1 MQLLIGNTI
10 KYLRRER
17 GITQEDLAEVLGV
30 SCQSVSRW
38 ENNTCYPDIEL
49 LPTIA
54 NFFGI
59 TVDNLLGVDDAAE
72 AEKVEK
78 YLSDFQNAI
87 SCGDIEECI
96 RIARAGVAE
105 YPNNYKLLN
114 KLMFALVVSGDCSG
128 NIPQWQ
134 ENMKKYD
141 AEITMIGERI
151 MKYCPDQN
159 IRLEATARL
168 ALNHCDMGRTE
179 IGRAIYE
186 TLPSQTFCKE
196 SQIWWALSDE
206 EKPQFLHDK
215 VKKDY
220 ESLRSFMWLMADYEG
235 TSDNDAI
242 HIFQKVFEL
251 ENLIYDG
258 QEPPADYW
266 GKAKINFD
274 IARRYIHIG
283 QTDTALK
290 HLQKAAHAAHDFDNR
305 PDTDK
310 FSCLLFG
317 VVKTRKTDIET
328 SDTRTLCQ
336 TMLEKWLEAPE
347 LDSVKDLEEYKNI
360 VEQLKR
366 G

>member
-87 SCGDIEECI
+87 SRGDIDECI

-114 KLMFALVVSGDCSG
+114 KLMYALFLSGDSDG

-151 MKYCPDQN
+151 MKYCPDPN
-159 IRLEATARL
+159 IRFEAIARL
-168 ALNHCDMGRTE
+168 ARNHCEMGRTE
-179 IGRAIYE
+179 IGKTVYE
-186 TLPSQTFCKE
+186 ALPPQTFCKE
-196 SQIWWALSDE
+196 TRIWWALSDE
-206 EKPQFLHDK
+206 EKPQYLHDK

-220 ESLRSFMWLMADYEG
+220 ESLQGSMWLMADYEG

-258 QEPPADYW
+258 QELPTGW
-266 GKAKINFD
+266 GKAKLNFD
-274 IARRYIHIG
+274 IAKRYIRIG

-290 HLQKAAHAAHDFDNR
+290 HLQKAADAAYDFDNR
-305 PDTDK
+305 PDIDEI
-310 FSCLLFG
+310 SCMLFG
-317 VVKTRKTDIET
+317 TVKIRKTDFET
-328 SDTRTLCQ
+328 ADTRSLCKI
-336 TMLEKWLEAPE
+336 MLEKWLGAPE
-347 LDSVKDLEEYKNI
+347 LESVKDSEEYKNI

>member
-1 MQLLIGNTI
+1 MKLLIGNTI

-17 GITQEDLAEVLGV
+17 DITQEELAEILGV

-78 YLSDFQNAI
+78 YLSDFQSAI

-114 KLMFALVVSGDCSG
+114 KLMYALFVSGDSDG
-128 NIPQWQ
+128 NIPEWQ

-151 MKYCPDQN
+151 MKYCVDPN
-159 IRLEATARL
+159 IRFEAIARL
-168 ALNHCDMGRTE
+168 ARNHCEMGRTE
-179 IGRAIYE
+179 IGKTVYE
-186 TLPSQTFCKE
+186 ALPPQTFCKE
-196 SQIWWALSDE
+196 TRIWWALSDE
-206 EKPQFLHDK
+206 EKPQYLHDK

-220 ESLRSFMWLMADYEG
+220 ESLQGSMWLMADYEG

-242 HIFQKVFEL
+242 QIFQKVFEL
-251 ENLIYDG
+251 ESLIYDG
-258 QEPPADYW
+258 QELPTGW
-266 GKAKINFD
+266 GKAKLNFD
-274 IARRYIHIG
+274 IAKRYIRIG
-283 QTDTALK
+283 EISTALK
-290 HLQKAAHAAHDFDNR
+290 HLQKAADSAHDFDNR
-305 PDTDK
+305 PDIDE
-310 FSCLLFG
+310 FFNLLFG
-317 VVKTRKTDIET
+317 TVKIRKTDFET
-328 SDTRTLCQ
+328 DDTRSLCKI
-336 TMLEKWLEAPE
+336 MLDKWLESIE
-347 LDSVKDLEEYKNI
+347 LDLVKDREEFKNI

>member
-1 MQLLIGNTI
+1 MKLLIGNTI

-17 GITQEDLAEVLGV
+17 GITQEELAEILGV

-87 SCGDIEECI
+87 SCGNIEECI

-128 NIPQWQ
+128 NIPEWQ

-168 ALNHCDMGRTE
+168 ALNHCDMGRIE
-179 IGRAIYE
+179 IGRTIYE

-206 EKPQFLHDK
+206 EKTQFLHDK

-242 HIFQKVFEL
+242 NIFQKVFEL
-251 ENLIYDG
+251 ESLIYDG
-258 QEPPADYW
+258 QEPPADW

-290 HLQKAAHAAHDFDNR
+290 HLQKAADAAHNFDNR
-305 PDTDK
+305 PDIDE
-310 FSCLLFG
+310 FFNLLFG
-317 VVKTRKTDIET
+317 TVKIRKTDIET

-336 TMLEKWLEAPE
+336 TMLDKWLESIE
-347 LDSVKDLEEYKNI
+347 LDSVKDREEFKNI
-360 VEQLKR
+360 VEQLKQ